1 MVSDEAPIRE
11 RAQSWH
17 DVAREPELPARMP
30 EMPLVSEPQTPRR
43 WVLRVG
49 LSAVCIVFAFSVI
62 VNTEQAPQHALVVR
76 DDAARV
82 YLSPS
87 CALGRGALPIASIA
101 VARRAG
107 LTPDP
112 SCEKS
117 GGFLGASQ
125 TVLQETLAH
134 IYLHPKRGSRWRPDG
149 TWKW

>member
-1 MVSDEAPIRE
+1 MEA
-11 RAQSWH
+11 A
-17 DVAREPELPARMP
+17 LPARMP
-30 EMPLVSEPQTPRR
+30 AASPVPEPQTPRR

-49 LSAVCIVFAFSVI
+49 VIAVCIVFAFSVI
-62 VNTEQAPQHALVVR
+62 GHTEQAPQHALVVR
-76 DDAARV
+76 DDATRV

-87 CALGRGALPIASIA
+87 CALGRGALPISRIA
-101 VARRAG
+101 EAKRAG
-107 LTPDP
+107 FTPDLG
-112 SCEKS
+112 CEKS